1 MEANLSGMMFLNL
14 AQIPGM
20 EAPDMT
26 VGQWMATIWEDG
38 GFMMWPLALALAI
51 GIAIIIWKLIDLSIT
66 SSRTK
71 KVLRAV
77 DERLARGHPGAI
89 WAARESNTPAGRIL
103 LAGLERHGEGSE
115 RVMKAI
121 ENVGL
126 IQMAGLESGL
136 VWLATIANVAPLL
149 GFLGTVIGMIQAFQ
163 NIEAAGEVEATLVA
177 GGIKVALITTASGLA
192 IAIPINIM
200 HNYFVTRVDRLVI
213 DMEESAQKMDG
224 HAHGARLRS
233 ARRRGNAHYRLSR
246 GRPQP
251 AQRTA

>member
-1 MEANLSGMMFLNL
+1 MEANLSGVTFLNL
-14 AQIPGM
+14 AQMPGM

-26 VGQWMATIWEDG
+26 VGQWMTTIWQDG

-51 GIAIIIWKLIDLSIT
+51 GIDIIIWKLIDLSIT

-77 DERLARGHPGAI
+77 DERLAARDVPGAI
-89 WAARESNTPAGRIL
+89 RAARESNTPAGRIL

-213 DMEESAQKMDG
+213 DMEESAQKMIDTL
-224 HAHGARLRS
+224 HEIEAGA
-233 ARRRGNAHYRLSR
+233 AI
-246 GRPQP
+246 
-251 AQRTA
+251 

>member
-1 MEANLSGMMFLNL
+1 MEANLSGMMFLDL
-14 AQIPGM
+14 ALQVPGM

-26 VGQWMATIWEDG
+26 VGEWMVTIWEDG

-51 GIAIIIWKLIDLSIT
+51 GIAIIIWKLIDLSMT

-77 DERLARGHPGAI
+77 DERLAARDVPGAI
-89 WAARESNTPAGRIL
+89 RAARESNTPAGRIL

-213 DMEESAQKMDG
+213 DMEESAQKMIDTLHEIEVG
-224 HAHGARLRS
+224 
-233 ARRRGNAHYRLSR
+233 
-246 GRPQP
+246 
-251 AQRTA
+251 TV